1 MSHVNV
7 QRVAVGPDFIEVVQQ
22 SDGSVWVP
30 IKRVCEA
37 LGIAS
42 EMQTAKLKRKP
53 WARVMLIIARDSA
66 GRVQPA
72 MCVHADDFPMWMAG
86 IERVSPE
93 VKDTLLRFQREAR
106 DVLAD
111 HFLGRR
117 EKPQPMSGV
126 AMLRAMADALEAQER
141 AIAAETAARKELE
154 VRVDKVER
162 APLVARESKRRTMA
176 AVQTVTRA
184 IQRHCAE
191 HGIDFRAMFSAARNE
206 LGLRPTSQGGASLS
220 KSDLRADQVL
230 RLARFA
236 TVNGVHGVGV
246 AVIESILN
254 GVDNARVIESTEVQ

>member
-7 QRVAVGPDFIEVVQQ
+7 QRVAVGPDSIEAAQQ
-22 SDGSVWVP
+22 SDGTVWVP
-30 IKRVCEA
+30 IKRVCET
-37 LGIAS
+37 LGIDP
-42 EMQTAKLKRKP
+42 ETQRRKLERKP
-53 WARVMLIIARDSA
+53 WARTGIWPVRDEA
-66 GRVQPA
+66 GRRQA
-72 MCVHADDFPMWMAG
+72 TACIHMDDFPMWMAG
-86 IERVSPE
+86 IDRVRPD

-111 HFLGRR
+111 HFLGRK
-117 EKPQPMSGV
+117 EKPQPVSGV
-126 AMLRAMADALEAQER
+126 TMLRAMADALESQER
-141 AIAAETAARKELE
+141 AIAAESAARKELE
-154 VRVDKVER
+154 ARVDKVER

-191 HGIDFRAMFSAARNE
+191 HGIDFRAMFSAARSE

-220 KSDLRADQVL
+220 RSDLRADQVL